1 MKDKE
6 SSYILIIIGAYAGS
20 ILAFLLLIWL
30 VILGVIKGKHALQR
44 FSASQALIT
53 FETTELS
60 DVKMKEIEGKKLL
73 AKADWDRKIQI
84 ADAKAKA
91 EAAKALAQVEIE
103 RAKGIAEANR
113 IVGDSLKGN
122 DAYLRY
128 LWIDKLHEGNQTIYI
143 PTEAGLPILEA
154 GKRGSE

>member
-1 MKDKE
+1 MENLNIYKK
-6 SSYILIIIGAYAGS
+6 YALWGAV
-20 ILAFLLLIWL
+20 AFLSFVLLFMGGLFAFNWGL
-30 VILGVIKGKHALQR
+30 HKFER
-44 FSASQALIT
+44 FASKQAYIT

-60 DVKMKEIEGKKLL
+60 DIRMKEIEGKKLL

-103 RAKGIAEANR
+103 RAKGVAEANR
-113 IVGDSLKGN
+113 IIGESLKQN
-122 DAYLRY
+122 ESYLRY
-128 LWIDKLHEGNQTIYI
+128 LWIDKLHEGNQVIYI

-154 GKRGSE
+154 GKRKGD